1 MSTPS
6 NDFASEPDSRNRSGS
21 GSKPKALFLA
31 AEAPYPTIGGGPIRA
46 SSVLEYLAQRFSVHA
61 IFFLEPGTSYP
72 ATAPHSAGLDRV
84 DVIALPFHSRRPFAR
99 VLRNALRLVRNRPP
113 LVDRFSGFEAQIERC
128 VSGQR
133 YEAAFI
139 EQFWCAPYIDQ
150 VRSSASRVILDVY
163 NVESAWHRSVASSES
178 GPLAWGHLR
187 FARAAQELERYWL
200 PRFDRILATSC
211 HDANLL
217 QAIAAD
223 AKVTVY
229 PNALPRIVPPPRA
242 DRPEIIFSGNLEYAP
257 NISAVRF
264 FHRNVW
270 PALQSR
276 WPELKWKILSKNP
289 GSIRDLPARDP
300 RIEVTGFVE
309 DAVAVIAQSRVAIVP
324 LLAGSGTRI
333 KILEAWAAGTPV
345 VSTTLGAEGLEC
357 RDREHLVLADD
368 AESFTAA
375 VSELLA
381 LPVNRERIGAAG
393 RRLYEEK
400 YTWPIAWKALDGVLD
415 DDAG

>member
-6 NDFASEPDSRNRSGS
+6 NVS
-21 GSKPKALFLA
+21 GSKPRALFLA

-46 SSVLEYLAQRFSVHA
+46 TSVLEYLAGRFSMHA
-61 IFFLEPGTSYP
+61 IFFREPG
-72 ATAPHSAGLDRV
+72 APHPAHAIPPGRVDRV
-84 DVIALPFHSRRPFAR
+84 DVIDLPFHSKLPPAR
-99 VLRNALRLVRNRPP
+99 LLRNVARLFRNRPP
-113 LVDRFSGFEAQIERC
+113 LLDRFGGFEVPIERC
-128 VSGQR
+128 LSGQR
-133 YEAAFI
+133 YEVAFI
-139 EQFWCAPYIDQ
+139 EHFWCAPYLEQ
-150 VRSSASRVILDVY
+150 VRPSAASVILDVY
-163 NVESAWHRSVASSES
+163 NIESAWHHSMALSES
-178 GPLAWGHLR
+178 GLMAWSHER
-187 FARAAQELERYWL
+187 FARAAADLERYWL
-200 PRFDRILATSC
+200 PKFDRILATSC
-211 HDANLL
+211 HDEKLMRE
-217 QAIAAD
+217 ISPD

-229 PNALPRIVPPPRA
+229 PNTLPLVVPPPRA
-242 DRPEIIFSGNLEYAP
+242 DRPEIIFSGNLEYPP
-257 NISAVRF
+257 NIAAVRF

-289 GSIRDLPARDP
+289 GSIRDLTERDP
-300 RIEVTGFVE
+300 SIEFTGFVE
-309 DAVAVIAQSRVAIVP
+309 DAVAVIAQARVAVVP

-333 KILEAWAAGTPV
+333 KILEAWAAGTAV

-368 AESFTAA
+368 AESFTAV

-400 YTWPIAWKALDGVLD
+400 YTWQTAWKALDELLD
-415 DDAG
+415 G

>member
-1 MSTPS
+1 MI
-6 NDFASEPDSRNRSGS
+6 D
-21 GSKPKALFLA
+21 
-31 AEAPYPTIGGGPIRA
+31 
-46 SSVLEYLAQRFSVHA
+46 
-61 IFFLEPGTSYP
+61 
-72 ATAPHSAGLDRV
+72 
-84 DVIALPFHSRRPFAR
+84 LPFHSKLPLAR
-99 VLRNALRLVRNRPP
+99 LLRNAARLARDRPP
-113 LVDRFSGFEAQIERC
+113 LMDRFAGFEAAIERC

-139 EQFWCAPYIDQ
+139 EQFWCAPYLEQ
-150 VRSSASRVILDVY
+150 VRSSAKRVILDVY
-163 NVESAWHRSVASSES
+163 NIESEWHRSMASSES
-178 GPLAWGHLR
+178 GVLAWSHER
-187 FARAAQELERYWL
+187 FARAALELERYWL
-200 PRFDRILATSC
+200 PQFDRVLATSC
-211 HDANLL
+211 HDEKLL
-217 QAIAAD
+217 HDIAAD

-229 PNALPRIVPPPRA
+229 PNALPLIVPPPRSERA
-242 DRPEIIFSGNLEYAP
+242 EIVFSGNLEYAP
-257 NISAVRF
+257 NIAAVRF

-289 GSIRDLPARDP
+289 GSIRSLTERDP
-300 RIEVTGFVE
+300 SIQFTGFVE

-345 VSTTLGAEGLEC
+345 VSTTLGAEGLEY
-357 RDREHLVLADD
+357 RDREHLVLADNP
-368 AESFTAA
+368 ESFTAA

-400 YTWPIAWKALDGVLD
+400 YTWPTAWRALAGALDD
-415 DDAG
+415 DDAGS

>member
-1 MSTPS
+1 MSPVL
-6 NDFASEPDSRNRSGS
+6 GI
-21 GSKPKALFLA
+21 KPKALFLA
-31 AEAPYPTIGGGPIRA
+31 AESPYPTIGGGPIRA
-46 SSVLEYLAQRFSVHA
+46 TSVLEYLADRFSVHA
-61 IFFLEPGTSYP
+61 IFFLEPGAGP
-72 ATAPHSAGLDRV
+72 QTAAPSGRLDRV
-84 DVIALPFHSRRPFAR
+84 DLIPLPFHSKRPVAR
-99 VLRNALRLVRNRPP
+99 VLRNVSRLVRNRPP
-113 LVDRFSGFEAQIERC
+113 LMDRFAGFEAQIERC

-139 EQFWCAPYIDQ
+139 EHFWCAPYVDQ
-150 VRSSASRVILDVY
+150 VRTSAKRVILDVY
-163 NVESAWHRSVASSES
+163 NIESEWHRSMASSES
-178 GPLAWGHLR
+178 GLLAWGHRR
-187 FARAAQELERYWL
+187 FAEAALELERHWL
-200 PRFDRILATSC
+200 PRYDRVLATSC
-211 HDANLL
+211 HDAKMM

-229 PNALPRIVPPPRA
+229 PNALPLVVPPPRA

-257 NISAVRF
+257 NIAAVRF

-289 GSIRDLPARDP
+289 GSMRDLSARDP
-300 RIEVTGFVE
+300 SIQFTGFVE

-324 LLAGSGTRI
+324 LFAGSGTRI
-333 KILEAWAAGTPV
+333 KILEAWAAATPV

-357 RDREHLVLADD
+357 RDREHLILADN

-375 VSELLA
+375 VSDLLA

-393 RRLYEEK
+393 RRLYEER
-400 YTWPIAWKALDGVLD
+400 YTWPTAWKTLADVLYE
-415 DDAG
+415 

>member
-1 MSTPS
+1 MS
-6 NDFASEPDSRNRSGS
+6 AGLRI
-21 GSKPKALFLA
+21 KPKALFLA
-31 AEAPYPTIGGGPIRA
+31 AESPYPTIGGGPIRA
-46 SSVLEYLAQRFSVHA
+46 SSVLEYLAGRFSVHG
-61 IFFLEPGTSYP
+61 IFFREP
-72 ATAPHSAGLDRV
+72 AAPHPASAIPPGRLDRV
-84 DVIALPFHSRRPFAR
+84 DVIDLPFHSKRAGAR
-99 VLRNALRLVRNRPP
+99 VLRNVSRLIRNRPP
-113 LVDRFSGFEAQIERC
+113 LMDRFAGFESQIERC

-139 EQFWCAPYIDQ
+139 EHFWCAPYLDQ
-150 VRSSASRVILDVY
+150 VRSSAKRVILDVY
-163 NVESAWHRSVASSES
+163 NIESEWHRSMASSES
-178 GPLAWGHLR
+178 GLLAWSHRR
-187 FARAAQELERYWL
+187 FADAALELERYWL
-200 PRFDRILATSC
+200 PKYDRILATSC
-211 HDANLL
+211 HDAKLM
-217 QAIAAD
+217 QAIAPD

-229 PNALPRIVPPPRA
+229 PNALPFVVPPPRA

-257 NISAVRF
+257 NIAAVRF

-289 GSIRDLPARDP
+289 GSMRDLAARDP
-300 RIEVTGFVE
+300 SIQFTGFVE

-324 LLAGSGTRI
+324 LFAGSGTRI

-357 RDREHLVLADD
+357 RDQEHLVLADD

-375 VSELLA
+375 VSDLLA

-393 RRLYEEK
+393 RRLYEEQ
-400 YTWPIAWKALDGVLD
+400 YTWASAWKALAALLD
-415 DDAG
+415 K